1 MCLPNG
7 LSSAPR
13 IFTKL
18 LKPVFKVLREKGL
31 LSSAYI
37 DDLYLQ
43 GDTFHECHENALNT
57 VQLLRDLGTSCLHPS
72 QQLEYLG
79 FVLNSVSVTVRLSHA
94 TVEKVVQ
101 ACEKLLSNF
110 HPTILHLAEVIWLMV
125 SSFPAVE
132 HGPLYYCSLDIE
144 KIESLRQT
152 KGNFSSEISLSV
164 NSREELQWWIA
175 NLPFSCK
182 AISHGEAD
190 IVIQTDASSQGWGG
204 VHGD

>member
-1 MCLPNG
+1 MASIDIKDAYYSVPIAIEHQKFLRFVWRDNLYQYVCLPNG

-13 IFTKL
+13 MFTKL

-79 FVLNSVSVTVRLSHA
+79 FVLNSVSMTVRLSHA
-94 TVEKVVQ
+94 RVERVVQ
-101 ACEKLLSNF
+101 ACEKLLSNS
-110 HPTILHLAEVIWLMV
+110 HPTILHLAEVIGLIY
-125 SSFPAVE
+125 
-132 HGPLYYCSLDIE
+132 G
-144 KIESLRQT
+144 
-152 KGNFSSEISLSV
+152 
-164 NSREELQWWIA
+164 LQ
-175 NLPFSCK
+175 LPRRGTWP
-182 AISHGEAD
+182 I
-190 IVIQTDASSQGWGG
+190 TLP
-204 VHGD
+204 